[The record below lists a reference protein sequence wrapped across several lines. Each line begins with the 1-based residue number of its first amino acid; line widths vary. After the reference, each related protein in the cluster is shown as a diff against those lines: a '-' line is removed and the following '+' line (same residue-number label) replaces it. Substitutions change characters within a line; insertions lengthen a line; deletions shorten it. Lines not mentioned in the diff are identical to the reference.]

1 MPELPEVETVRQT
14 LTELLIGRTIEDVW
28 VGWPPMI
35 KEPDDVERF
44 ALMLTGQTIRSIG
57 RKGKFLK
64 LYLDDCVLVSH
75 LRMEGKYA
83 LKEAGSERT
92 KHTHVVLR
100 FTDGTALHYAD
111 VRKFGTMHAF
121 EKGTEDQRPPLSK
134 VGPEPVGKDRIT
146 ADELGKRLKKTTRAV
161 KAALLDQSLVAG
173 LGNIYVD
180 EALFRA
186 GIHPAVPAHTLPD
199 KMIPV
204 LLSAM
209 ADTLQEAIDQGGT
222 SIRSYVNGK
231 GEMGYFQQQLFV
243 YGRTGEPC
251 RKCGTPISRS
261 VVGGRG
267 THTCEVCQPNRGNQ
281 KGERQT

>member
-1 MPELPEVETVRQT
+1 MPELPEVETVRRT
-14 LTELLIGRTIEDVW
+14 LTELLIGKTIEDVW
-28 VGWPPMI
+28 VGWPAMI
-35 KEPDDVERF
+35 KEPDDVDRF
-44 ALMLTGQTIRSIG
+44 ALMLTGQTIQSIG

-83 LKEAGSERT
+83 LKEKDSERS
-92 KHTHVVLR
+92 KHTHVVIR

-121 EKGTEDQRPPLSK
+121 VKGTEEQRPPLSK
-134 VGPEPVGKDRIT
+134 VGPEPVGKDRISS
-146 ADELGKRLKKTTRAV
+146 AELGKRLKKTTRAV
-161 KAALLDQSLVAG
+161 KAALLDQALVAG

-186 GIHPAVPAHTLPD
+186 GIHPALPANALPD
-199 KMIPV
+199 KVIPI
-204 LLSAM
+204 LHSAI

-251 RKCGTPISRS
+251 RQCGTPISRS

-267 THTCEVCQPNRGNQ
+267 THTCEVCQPMSANQ
-281 KGERQT
+281 KGENKS